1 MPTISLPEAAE
12 RLAEGV
18 EKANPSDLAEFYS
31 ELFPEELSPT
41 PPVASD
47 IAKHIRSGLEP
58 EELVD
63 LWNVVFPEDR
73 HVSYDQEAN
82 MIRYKEQVV
91 GYFD

>member
-1 MPTISLPEAAE
+1 MPTIPLPEAAE

-18 EKANPSDLAEFYS
+18 EQAKPSHLAEFYS
-31 ELFPEELSPT
+31 ELFPEKPAPT
-41 PPVASD
+41 APVASD

-73 HVSYDQEAN
+73 HVWYNEETNS
-82 MIRYKEQVV
+82 IHYKEEVV
-91 GYFD
+91 GYVD